1 MSSITGI
8 LTGIIITVSGGVDGS
23 IDARDI
29 LNAGKTIYAIE
40 QKTEQGTWG
49 ASAHEES
56 HQIIKDVITEIGRN

>member
-8 LTGIIITVSGGVDGS
+8 LTGIVLTVTGAGDGTTAS
-23 IDARDI
+23 NV
-29 LNAGKTIYAIE
+29 LKAGKIIYAIE

-56 HQIIKDVITEIGRN
+56 HQILKDVITDMGRK

>member
-8 LTGIIITVSGGVDGS
+8 LTGIVLTVTGAGDSTTASNV
-23 IDARDI
+23 
-29 LNAGKTIYAIE
+29 LKAGKIIYAIE

-56 HQIIKDVITEIGRN
+56 HQILKDVITDMGRK

>member
-8 LTGIIITVSGGVDGS
+8 LTGIALTVTGEGDSTTASNV
-23 IDARDI
+23 
-29 LNAGKTIYAIE
+29 LKAGKIIYAIE

-56 HQIIKDVITEIGRN
+56 HQILKDVITDMGRK